1 MAAERNP
8 GVSPSRSDA
17 FSRWLT
23 VVLTRFTRGF
33 GHHWLAW
40 ANLAM
45 GLYIG
50 LPLLAPVLMHSGHA
64 GLANV
69 IYTIF
74 KPLCHQMPERSFF
87 FYGPQATYTYNQLA
101 DLLGG
106 AVPARYI
113 GNAAMGW
120 KVAVCQR
127 DVALYGTMFLAGLL
141 FSLVRRR
148 LRPLPLIWAGVLTA
162 PMAVDGTGQLFGLWT
177 STPASRV
184 ITGALF
190 GLMLVWLIFPY
201 LERGMRQVYED
212 SAAALRA
219 WEG

>member
-1 MAAERNP
+1 M
-8 GVSPSRSDA
+8 
-17 FSRWLT
+17 
-23 VVLTRFTRGF
+23 
-33 GHHWLAW
+33 
-40 ANLAM
+40 
-45 GLYIG
+45 
-50 LPLLAPVLMHSGHA
+50 
-64 GLANV
+64 
-69 IYTIF
+69 
-74 KPLCHQMPERSFF
+74 
-87 FYGPQATYTYNQLA
+87 
-101 DLLGG
+101 
-106 AVPARYI
+106 
-113 GNAAMGW
+113 
-120 KVAVCQR
+120 
-127 DVALYGTMFLAGLL
+127 L

-212 SAAALRA
+212 SVAALRA